1 MTLTD
6 GVGRQRRRRHSRS
19 TALAAFIGPHAA
31 SGGSMWNNAPPRFLQ
46 FQKSSSTIPA
56 FFRGYFVNFNL
67 FNVIFAQFLNFYNFQ
82 CESKKKKEKKKEKI

>member
-1 MTLTD
+1 
-6 GVGRQRRRRHSRS
+6 
-19 TALAAFIGPHAA
+19 
-31 SGGSMWNNAPPRFLQ
+31 MWNNAPPRFLQ

-82 CESKKKKEKKKEKI
+82 CESKKKGKEKGKNIVKVNVCVFCICFMDVFILFYDKTTKTKEEFNILI